1 MSPLLRVEDL
11 RVYYLMRR
19 GAVRAVDGV
28 NLELGRGEAMGI
40 VGESGSGKTTLAL
53 ALARLIREPARVM
66 GGRILFEG
74 RDLLALEEEEMRRI
88 RGRRLGYVF
97 QDPFTSLDPL
107 ERVGEQLMEAIMV
120 HESVEAR
127 EARERALRL
136 LAEVGLTPDRLSYY
150 PHQLSGGQRQRV
162 AIALAIAH
170 SPPLVVA
177 DEPTTALD
185 VLVQEKVMDLLLG
198 LKAKGTSLLLIT
210 HDLALAAQR
219 CDALCVMYAGEVA
232 EMGPTRQVISSPG
245 HPYTM
250 ALLRSVPDPWADTTP
265 LELPG
270 HPPDLANPP
279 LGCRFH
285 PRCPFAME
293 VCRRKPPPELRKDG
307 TVVRCWLHAGEA

>member
-150 PHQLSGGQRQRV
+150 PHQLSGGR
-162 AIALAIAH
+162 
-170 SPPLVVA
+170 
-177 DEPTTALD
+177 
-185 VLVQEKVMDLLLG
+185 G
-198 LKAKGTSLLLIT
+198 KGW
-210 HDLALAAQR
+210 R
-219 CDALCVMYAGEVA
+219 
-232 EMGPTRQVISSPG
+232 
-245 HPYTM
+245 
-250 ALLRSVPDPWADTTP
+250 
-265 LELPG
+265 
-270 HPPDLANPP
+270 
-279 LGCRFH
+279 
-285 PRCPFAME
+285 
-293 VCRRKPPPELRKDG
+293 
-307 TVVRCWLHAGEA
+307 